1 MKKTLTE
8 EVTRIK
14 SIMGC
19 CKGKLNEDESNC
31 VDPDS
36 EMGQKE
42 IDKIVGTIK
51 YDLEQTGIENS
62 DIQYDTQDTP
72 EVLDAK
78 KKIAEMLNPVLPNA
92 SVDQIKMMIKEIKK
106 TIRERKQGKKV
117 PTQPEQGKEV
127 TPQPVN
133 EQAGIAALSQVQIF
147 LASIPTGTFVIIG
160 AWLLLRLVKC
170 QIYYI
175 INRMT
180 GSICG
185 LDVNKNVMVK
195 LMQLGFLDFR
205 NLFHTSDGGLY
216 GCMGMRR

>member
-1 MKKTLTE
+1 MKKTLNE

-19 CKGKLNEDESNC
+19 CKGKLNEDDANC
-31 VDPDS
+31 VNPES
-36 EMGQKE
+36 EMGQKA
-42 IDKIVGTIK
+42 IDDIVGTIK

-72 EVLDAK
+72 EILDAK
-78 KKIAEMLNPVLPNA
+78 KKIAEILNPVLPNA
-92 SVDQIKMMIKEIKK
+92 SADQIKVMIKEIKR
-106 TIRERKQGKKV
+106 TIRERKQGKK
-117 PTQPEQGKEV
+117 V

-133 EQAGIAALSQVQIF
+133 EQAGIAALAEVQLF
-147 LASIPTGTFVIIG
+147 LASIPTGTFIIIG

-175 INRMT
+175 VNRMT

-185 LDVNKNVMVK
+185 LDVNKNIMVK

-216 GCMGMRR
+216 GCNFMRD

>member
-1 MKKTLTE
+1 MKKTLNE

-19 CKGKLNEDESNC
+19 CKGKLNESDADC
-31 VDPDS
+31 VNPES
-36 EMGQKE
+36 EMGQKA
-42 IDKIVGTIK
+42 IDDIIGTIK

-72 EVLDAK
+72 EILDAK
-78 KKIAEMLNPVLPNA
+78 KKIAEILNPVLPNA
-92 SVDQIKMMIKEIKK
+92 SADQIKVMIKEIKK

-117 PTQPEQGKEV
+117 

-133 EQAGIAALSQVQIF
+133 EQAGIAALAEVQLF
-147 LASIPTGTFVIIG
+147 LASIPTGTFIIIG

-175 INRMT
+175 VARMSGT
-180 GSICG
+180 LCG
-185 LDVNKNVMVK
+185 FDVNKNIMVK

-216 GCMGMRR
+216 GCNFMRD

>member
-1 MKKTLTE
+1 MKKTLNE

-19 CKGKLNEDESNC
+19 CKGRLNEDDTNC
-31 VDPDS
+31 VNPES
-36 EMGQKE
+36 EMGQKA
-42 IDKIVGTIK
+42 IDDIVGTIK

-72 EVLDAK
+72 EILDAK
-78 KKIAEMLNPVLPNA
+78 KKIAEILNPVLPNA
-92 SVDQIKMMIKEIKK
+92 SADQIKVMIKEIKR
-106 TIRERKQGKKV
+106 TIRERKQGKK
-117 PTQPEQGKEV
+117 V

-133 EQAGIAALSQVQIF
+133 EQAGIAALAEVQLF
-147 LASIPTGTFVIIG
+147 LASIPTGTFIIIG

-175 INRMT
+175 VNRMT

-185 LDVNKNVMVK
+185 LDVNKNIMVK

-216 GCMGMRR
+216 GCNFMRD

>member
-1 MKKTLTE
+1 MKKTLNE

-19 CKGKLNEDESNC
+19 CKGKLNENESDC
-31 VDPDS
+31 VNPES
-36 EMGQKE
+36 EMGQKV
-42 IDKIVGTIK
+42 INDIVGTIK
-51 YDLEQTGIENS
+51 YDLEQTGIEDV
-62 DIQYDTQDTP
+62 DIQYDTEDTP

-78 KKIAEMLNPVLPNA
+78 KKIAEILNPVLPNA
-92 SVDQIKMMIKEIKK
+92 SADQIKVMIKEIKR

-117 PTQPEQGKEV
+117 

-133 EQAGIAALSQVQIF
+133 EQSGIAALAEVQLF
-147 LASIPTGTFVIIG
+147 LASIPTGTFIIIG

-175 INRMT
+175 VARMSGT
-180 GSICG
+180 LCG
-185 LDVNKNVMVK
+185 FDVNKNIMVK

-216 GCMGMRR
+216 GCNFMRD

>member
-1 MKKTLTE
+1 MKKTLNE

-19 CKGKLNEDESNC
+19 CKGKLNENDADC
-31 VDPDS
+31 VNPES
-36 EMGQKE
+36 EMGQKA
-42 IDKIVGTIK
+42 IDDIIGAIK

-72 EVLDAK
+72 EILDAK
-78 KKIAEMLNPVLPNA
+78 KKIAEILNPVLPNA
-92 SVDQIKMMIKEIKK
+92 SADQIKVMIKEIKK

-117 PTQPEQGKEV
+117 

-133 EQAGIAALSQVQIF
+133 EQAGIAALAEVQLF
-147 LASIPTGTFVIIG
+147 LASIPTGTFIIIG

-175 INRMT
+175 VARMSGT
-180 GSICG
+180 LCG
-185 LDVNKNVMVK
+185 FDVNKNIMVK

-216 GCMGMRR
+216 GCNFMRD

>member
-1 MKKTLTE
+1 MKKTLNE

-19 CKGKLNEDESNC
+19 CKGKLNEDEADC
-31 VDPDS
+31 VNPES
-36 EMGQKE
+36 EMGQKT
-42 IDKIVGTIK
+42 IDDIIGTIK

-72 EVLDAK
+72 EILDAK

-92 SVDQIKMMIKEIKK
+92 SADQIKVMIKEIKK

-117 PTQPEQGKEV
+117 

-133 EQAGIAALSQVQIF
+133 EQAGIAALAEVQLF
-147 LASIPTGTFVIIG
+147 LASIPTGTFIIIG

-175 INRMT
+175 VARMSGT
-180 GSICG
+180 LCG
-185 LDVNKNVMVK
+185 FDVNKNIMVK

-216 GCMGMRR
+216 GCNFMRD

>member
-1 MKKTLTE
+1 MKKTLNE

-19 CKGKLNEDESNC
+19 CKGKLNENDADC
-31 VDPDS
+31 VNPES
-36 EMGQKE
+36 EMGQKA
-42 IDKIVGTIK
+42 IDDIIGTIK

-72 EVLDAK
+72 EILDAK
-78 KKIAEMLNPVLPNA
+78 KKIAEILNPVLPNA
-92 SVDQIKMMIKEIKK
+92 SADQIKVMIKEIKK

-117 PTQPEQGKEV
+117 

-133 EQAGIAALSQVQIF
+133 EQAGIAALAEVQLF
-147 LASIPTGTFVIIG
+147 LASIPTGTFIIIG

-175 INRMT
+175 VARMSGT
-180 GSICG
+180 LCG
-185 LDVNKNVMVK
+185 FDVNKNIMVK

-216 GCMGMRR
+216 GCNFMRD

>member
-1 MKKTLTE
+1 MKKTLNE

-19 CKGKLNEDESNC
+19 CKGKLNEDDSNC

-36 EMGQKE
+36 EMGQKA
-42 IDKIVGTIK
+42 IDDIVGTIK
-51 YDLEQTGIENS
+51 YDLEQTGIENE
-62 DIQYDTQDTP
+62 DIQYDTQETP
-72 EVLDAK
+72 EILDAK

-92 SVDQIKMMIKEIKK
+92 SIDEIKVMIKEIKK

-117 PTQPEQGKEV
+117 

-133 EQAGIAALSQVQIF
+133 EQAGVAALSQVQIF

-170 QIYYI
+170 QIYYL

>member
-19 CKGKLNEDESNC
+19 CKGKLNEDNSNC

-36 EMGQKE
+36 EMGQKA
-42 IDKIVGTIK
+42 IDDIVGTIK
-51 YDLEQTGIENS
+51 YDLEQTGIENE
-62 DIQYDTQDTP
+62 DIQYDTQETT
-72 EVLDAK
+72 EILDAK

-92 SVDQIKMMIKEIKK
+92 SIDEIKVMIKEIKK
-106 TIRERKQGKKV
+106 TIRERK
-117 PTQPEQGKEV
+117 QGKEV